1 MMADISV
8 CTTGTKEPFDVDER
22 AWLAASA
29 QGDSGF
35 GEVVNEKNKTD
46 ERQAQLE
53 NWRRR
58 YAFVTERL
66 PELGDSAGHLSRR
79 EGSDKN
85 DQDLPQESRGI
96 PARSRPA
103 LGPKRR
109 HPDVE

>member
-22 AWLAASA
+22 VWLASR
-29 QGDSGF
+29 QPSRERSSDSGF

-53 NWRRR
+53 NLRRC
-58 YAFVTERL
+58 YTLITERL
-66 PELGDSAGHLSRR
+66 PEFGDSAGHLSRR

-85 DQDLPQESRGI
+85 GQDLLPESRGI
-96 PARSRPA
+96 PARSRPRTEA
-103 LGPKRR
+103 PS
-109 HPDVE
+109 P